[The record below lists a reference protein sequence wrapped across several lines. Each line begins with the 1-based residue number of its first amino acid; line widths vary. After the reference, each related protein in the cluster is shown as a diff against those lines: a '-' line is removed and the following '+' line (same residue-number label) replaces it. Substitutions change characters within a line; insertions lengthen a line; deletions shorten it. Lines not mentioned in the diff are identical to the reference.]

1 MSIPENRNLYEQV
14 KAEADKKYDK
24 PSAYKSGW
32 IVKEYKKRGG
42 TYKGKKDEKKGLTRW
57 YKEEWADIGGKDY
70 PVYRPTKRITKDTP
84 LTASEID
91 PKQAKKQIK
100 RKQIIKGSKNLPPFQ
115 KKIGGYN
122 IMDGMENVDFAAI
135 GAALEQANQAAAQAQ
150 QQAPPSPRS
159 VADPRVVGGACGKRE
174 CECLTGDGAFFPP
187 KDPDNEYADN
197 RVVISHQAKRQLPF
211 Q

>member
-1 MSIPENRNLYEQV
+1 MPTIENQSLYEEV

-42 TYKGKKDEKKGLTRW
+42 TYKGKKDEKKGLARW

-100 RKQIIKGSKNLPPFQ
+100 KKQVIKGDKNLPPFQ
-115 KKIGGYN
+115 MK
-122 IMDGMENVDFAAI
+122 
-135 GAALEQANQAAAQAQ
+135 
-150 QQAPPSPRS
+150 
-159 VADPRVVGGACGKRE
+159 GGACGKRE
-174 CECLTGDGAFFPP
+174 CECLTGDGAFYPP

-197 RVVISHQAKRQLPF
+197 RVVVSHRANRQLPYF
-211 Q
+211 

>member
-1 MSIPENRNLYEQV
+1 
-14 KAEADKKYDK
+14 
-24 PSAYKSGW
+24 
-32 IVKEYKKRGG
+32 
-42 TYKGKKDEKKGLTRW
+42 
-57 YKEEWADIGGKDY
+57 
-70 PVYRPTKRITKDTP
+70 VYRPTKRITKDTP

-122 IMDGMENVDFAAI
+122 IMDGMENIDFAAI

>member
-1 MSIPENRNLYEQV
+1 MPTIENQSLYDDV
-14 KAEADKKYDK
+14 KTEADKKYDK

-42 TYKGKKDEKKGLTRW
+42 TYKGKKDEKKGLARW
-57 YKEEWADIGGKDY
+57 YKEEWADIGDKEY

-100 RKQIIKGSKNLPPFQ
+100 RKQIIKGEKNLPKFE

-122 IMDGMENVDFAAI
+122 IMEND
-135 GAALEQANQAAAQAQ
+135 EMK
-150 QQAPPSPRS
+150 
-159 VADPRVVGGACGKRE
+159 GGACGKRE
-174 CECLTGDGAFFPP
+174 CECLTGDGAFYPP

-197 RVVISHQAKRQLPF
+197 AVIISHQAKRQLPYF
-211 Q
+211 